1 MARAALAFTL
11 GIGKPEK
18 RLRSHKKM
26 VSTMQRQ
33 FTLEY
38 WMDDDW
44 YVGKLQEVPGVFSQ
58 GETLDEL
65 EENIRDAYALVMEE
79 QLSISRPESKT
90 KEIQVNAA

>member
-65 EENIRDAYALVMEE
+65 EDNIRDAYALVMEE
-79 QLSISRPESKT
+79 QLSNSRPESKT
-90 KEIQVNAA
+90 KEIQVDAA